1 MARPNTRASFKEYCL
16 RSLGKPVIDINVD
29 EDQVEDRI
37 DEAVQYFS
45 QYHTDGVERMY
56 LKYKVTA
63 EDKVRLRKNKDFNVI
78 EPGTYADNIELED
91 ATNTNLGGDQPSKG
105 DLIKEDGTPI
115 HLEDS
120 NIVET
125 TYQENQNYLVIPEAV
140 LSVINVFPL
149 SDRANLNMFDV
160 RYQLRLND
168 LYDFSSTSIIHYEL
182 TMRHLDFLDHILV
195 GEKPIR
201 FNTLSNRLYI
211 DMDWQEDIDADE
223 YLIIECYRQIDPT
236 QHTRMFDDMYLKRY
250 ATALIKR
257 QWGQNL
263 SKFNGTAMLGGVTL
277 NGPEL
282 FSTAISEQQK
292 LEEEIRLNFEEPPHI
307 MQG

>member
-1 MARPNTRASFKEYCL
+1 MAKPNTRSTLKDYCL
-16 RSLGKPVIDINVD
+16 RNLGKPVIDINVD
-29 EDQVEDRI
+29 EDQIEDRI
-37 DEAVQYFS
+37 DEAVQYFC

-63 EDKVRLRKNKDFNVI
+63 DDKVRLRKNKEFNVI
-78 EPGTYADNIELED
+78 EKGTYADNIELESG
-91 ATNTNLGGDQPSKG
+91 TNTVLEGDG
-105 DLIKEDGTPI
+105 DLIKEDGTPL
-115 HLEDS
+115 HTEDS
-120 NIVET
+120 TIVET
-125 TYQENQNYLVIPEAV
+125 TYEETQNYLVIPDAV
-140 LSVINVFPL
+140 ISVINIFPL

-223 YLIIECYRQIDPT
+223 YLIIECYRQLDPT

>member
-1 MARPNTRASFKEYCL
+1 MAKPNTRATFKEYCL

-29 EDQVEDRI
+29 EDQIEDRI
-37 DEAVQYFS
+37 DEAVQYFC

-63 EDKVRLRKNKDFNVI
+63 DDKVRLRKNKEFNVI
-78 EPGTYADNIELED
+78 EKGTYADNIELESG
-91 ATNTNLGGDQPSKG
+91 TNTVLEGDG
-105 DLIKEDGTPI
+105 DLIKEDGTPL
-115 HLEDS
+115 HTEDS
-120 NIVET
+120 TIVET
-125 TYQENQNYLVIPEAV
+125 TYEETQNYLVIPDAV
-140 LSVINVFPL
+140 ISVINIFPL

-168 LYDFSSTSIIHYEL
+168 LYDFSSTSIVHYEM

-201 FNTLSNRLYI
+201 FNALSNRLYI

-223 YLIIECYRQIDPT
+223 YLIIECYRQLDPA
-236 QHTRMFDDMYLKRY
+236 QHTNMFNDIYLKRY
-250 ATALIKR
+250 TTALIKR

-282 FSTAISEQQK
+282 FSTAIQEVQK
-292 LEEEIRLNFEEPPHI
+292 LEEEIRSNYEEPPH
-307 MQG
+307 MQQG